1 MINSISILFV
11 TRDPDLAGQIIGR
24 IRYRGHAV
32 RPKQAGNVR
41 DLERLLQSH
50 RFDAVVLIDSGLDIG
65 LAEVSEALHRAGR
78 HTPVVLVSDHGQEQ
92 SLRAIDSGVFAVV
105 DRRSDDLAAVMTLR
119 AVEHLN
125 KGREVTHLRSLLRE
139 ADRRYLLMLDTSRY
153 PIACFHEGAA
163 TYANEIWR
171 DFFEIDLSES
181 LDRLMLNDL
190 VVPEQQDE
198 LGQILSELRNQPEN
212 VETCETLT
220 VRTRRGR
227 SFDADLLLTSA
238 VINGEP
244 SIVVHVSVAGED
256 PALQGPGGIA
266 IPPAAGLGHLEQLGE
281 TAGEPRPRQAPEPSR
296 SQSGPRD
303 SGSASTM
310 GETLTERSSA
320 PRPDDATTERD
331 FLLEVDAMLA
341 ETARSGRTL
350 GLLVF
355 APDALQTGQGMRSEI
370 PGNELLDFLKL
381 KFPAPAK
388 AARLREGHC
397 GVLLPAPRHAELERQ
412 IDSALKAAT
421 NLSVT
426 LGDGSGIP
434 GVLSCGAALADDSG
448 PETGELLKQA
458 REALA
463 RARTTGGNRHL
474 FHAPEGPAG
483 GDPQADMMWKSRI
496 EQAVRDDRLRLLYQP
511 IVNLQGEDVPRYNV
525 FLRLVG
531 EEGQVHEPDEFLPSA
546 ERTGAAAPLD
556 RWVIQQAVSVLAE
569 QIKRDNRT
577 MFFLKLSRGSLDGEP
592 VVDWVRR
599 SLDRHQVPA
608 KNVVVEFREATLLT
622 QPGSAASMAK
632 GLREMGAGLCIGD
645 FGNGLDPFQIL
656 KQVDAAF
663 IRLDGAFVSR
673 LAQDPATQE
682 TVRELTQ
689 TARRMGRQ
697 VIIPMVE
704 DADTL
709 TAVFSMEVSLVQG
722 YFVQPPSEQLDFDF
736 ASGL

>member
-11 TRDPDLAGQIIGR
+11 TRDADLAGQIIGR

-78 HTPVVLVSDHGQEQ
+78 QTPVVLVSDHGQEQ

-125 KGREVTHLRSLLRE
+125 KGREVTHLRTLLRE

-153 PIACFHEGAA
+153 PIACFHEGVA

-190 VVPEQQDE
+190 VVPEQQED

-256 PALQGPGGIA
+256 PALQGPAGIA
-266 IPPAAGLGHLEQLGE
+266 IPPAGDLGHLEQLGE
-281 TAGEPRPRQAPEPSR
+281 TGGGPKPRQESEPSR
-296 SQSGPRD
+296 NQPGTRD
-303 SGSASTM
+303 NGSKSTM
-310 GETLTERSSA
+310 GATAAEPSSA
-320 PRPDDATTERD
+320 PRPDDAASERD
-331 FLLEVDAMLA
+331 LLLDVDAMLA

-355 APDALQTGQGMRSEI
+355 APDALETGQGGRSEI
-370 PGNELLDFLKL
+370 PGNELFDFLKSKL
-381 KFPAPAK
+381 PAPAK
-388 AARLREGHC
+388 SARLREGHY
-397 GVLLPAPRHAELERQ
+397 GVLLPDPRHSELAKQ
-412 IDSALKAAT
+412 IDSVLKAAT
-421 NLSVT
+421 RLSVT

-434 GVLSCGAALADDSG
+434 GALSCGVVLADDSG
-448 PETGELLKQA
+448 PEASELLKQA

-463 RARTTGGNRHL
+463 KARAAGGNRHV
-474 FHAPEGPAG
+474 FHTPQVAAG
-483 GDPQADMMWKSRI
+483 GDAQADMMWKSRI

-511 IVNLQGEDVPRYNV
+511 IVNLQGEDTPRYSV
-525 FLRLVG
+525 FLRLIG
-531 EEGQVHEPDEFLPSA
+531 EDGQVHEPDEFLPPA

-556 RWVIQQAVSVLAE
+556 RWVIQQAASVLAE
-569 QIKRDNRT
+569 QLKRDNRT
-577 MFFLKLSRGSLDGEP
+577 IFFLKLSRGSLDGEP
-592 VVDWVRR
+592 VVDWLRS
-599 SLDRHQVPA
+599 SLDRHQVSA
-608 KNVVVEFREATLLT
+608 KNVVVEFREANLLT
-622 QPGSAASMAK
+622 QPDSAASVAK
-632 GLREMGAGLCIGD
+632 GLREMGAGLCIAD
-645 FGNGLDPFQIL
+645 FGNGLDPFQIM

-673 LAQDPATQE
+673 LVQDRATQE
-682 TVRELTQ
+682 AVRELTQ

>member
-11 TRDPDLAGQIIGR
+11 TRDPDLADQIIGR

-41 DLERLLQSH
+41 DLERLLLSH

-78 HTPVVLVSDHGQEQ
+78 QTPVVLVSDHGQEQ

-153 PIACFHEGAA
+153 PIACFHEGSAI
-163 TYANEIWR
+163 YANEIWR

-244 SIVVHVSVAGED
+244 SIVVHVSVAGDD
-256 PALQGPGGIA
+256 PALKGPGGIA
-266 IPPAAGLGHLEQLGE
+266 IPQADDLGHLEQLSDTG
-281 TAGEPRPRQAPEPSR
+281 GGPRSRREPEPAR
-296 SQSGPRD
+296 SQPGPRD
-303 SGSASTM
+303 NGSASAM
-310 GETLTERSSA
+310 GATGAERSSA
-320 PRPDDATTERD
+320 PRPDHAASERN
-331 FLLEVDAMLA
+331 FLLDIDAMLA
-341 ETARSGRTL
+341 ETVRSGRTL

-355 APDALQTGQGMRSEI
+355 APDALQPGQGLRSEI
-370 PGNELLDFLKL
+370 PGNELFDLLQV

-388 AARLREGHC
+388 TARLREGQY
-397 GVLLPAPRHAELERQ
+397 GILLPGPRHAELEKQ
-412 IDSALKAAT
+412 VDSVLKAT
-421 NLSVT
+421 THLSVT

-434 GVLSCGAALADDSG
+434 GALSCGAVLSDDSG
-448 PETGELLKQA
+448 PEAGDLLKQA

-463 RARTTGGNRHL
+463 RARTTGGNRHV
-474 FHAPEGPAG
+474 FHAPQGAAG
-483 GDPQADMMWKSRI
+483 GDPQEDLIWKSRI

-525 FLRLVG
+525 FLRLTG
-531 EEGQVHEPDEFLPSA
+531 EEGQVHEPDEFLPPA

-556 RWVIQQAVSVLAE
+556 RWVIQQATSVLAE

-577 MFFLKLSRGSLDGEP
+577 MFFLKLSRGSLDEEP
-592 VVDWVRR
+592 VVDWLRR

-622 QPGSAASMAK
+622 QPDSAASVAK

-673 LAQDPATQE
+673 LAQDPATQD

-697 VIIPMVE
+697 VIIPLVE